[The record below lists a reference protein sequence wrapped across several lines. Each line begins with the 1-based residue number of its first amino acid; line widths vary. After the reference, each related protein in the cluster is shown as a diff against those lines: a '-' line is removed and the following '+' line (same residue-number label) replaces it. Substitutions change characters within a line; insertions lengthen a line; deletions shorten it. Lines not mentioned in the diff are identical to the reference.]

1 MILYVYDVYNVYNH
15 IYNVYDVYNVYN
27 VYNVLNIPVFAVRV
41 CNCFT
46 FFNRAPLG
54 CRTSAR
60 PVYTT
65 IFTLYRQH
73 FDPTSLLPLPSF
85 SLSSSWGKG

>member
-46 FFNRAPLG
+46 FFNRAPLVPNFG
-54 CRTSAR
+54 SSG
-60 PVYTT
+60 
-65 IFTLYRQH
+65 LYYYIY
-73 FDPTSLLPLPSF
+73 PI
-85 SLSSSWGKG
+85 